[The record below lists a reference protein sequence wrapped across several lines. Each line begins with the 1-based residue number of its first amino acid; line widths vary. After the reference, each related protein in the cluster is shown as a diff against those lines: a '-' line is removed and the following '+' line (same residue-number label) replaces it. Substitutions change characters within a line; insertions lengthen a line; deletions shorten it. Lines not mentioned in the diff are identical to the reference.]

1 MKDNEE
7 INGLLAKHFS
17 HEPLSTNEQE
27 ALEAWIRSNADEYQ
41 QLKEWMDTPLE
52 TDSLP
57 DFNAEKAWN
66 KIEGKLEEKPRKVLS
81 IKWKRNYSK
90 LAFAASVAL
99 IAIIGILYNVKT
111 DTKEVLKH
119 YANATNGI
127 NHLLLP
133 DSTEVTLY
141 PNTRLTYESGNTRE
155 VTMEGKAFFHVKK
168 DRKPFRIT
176 VSALSIEVL
185 GTSFLVDAQ
194 KQAKAGVFV
203 KNGIVRVTTERQET
217 TLTANEQVEVANGSM
232 KTGRIDNAEELFGE
246 NATVLTFTH
255 TPLSEAVQ
263 EIEKHTGIRI
273 ELDKGF
279 EQDAITTR
287 LKPDNINNILKE
299 LTFICGCKC
308 DTVEKGKHY
317 RLYYE

>member
-17 HEPLSTNEQE
+17 QENLSSNEQAE
-27 ALEAWIRSNADEYQ
+27 LEAWIRSNADEYQ

-52 TDSLP
+52 TDYLP

-66 KIEGKLEEKPRKVLS
+66 KIEGKLEDKPRKVLS
-81 IKWKRNYSK
+81 INWGISYTK
-90 LAFAASVAL
+90 LAFAASIAL
-99 IAIIGILYNVKT
+99 IAAIGILYNLKT
-111 DTKEVLKH
+111 DMKDSLQH

-127 NHLLLP
+127 KHFLLP
-133 DSTEVTLY
+133 DSTEVNLY
-141 PNTRLTYESGNTRE
+141 PNTRLTYGSGNTRE

-168 DRKPFRIT
+168 DRKTFRIT
-176 VSALSIEVL
+176 VPVLSIEVL
-185 GTSFLVDAQ
+185 GTSFLVDAHEQ
-194 KQAKAGVFV
+194 TKAGVFV
-203 KNGIVRVTTERQET
+203 KNGTVRVTTGQQET
-217 TLTANEQVEVANGSM
+217 TLTANEQVEVTGSTM
-232 KTGRIDNAEELFGE
+232 TKGHIDNAEELFGE
-246 NATVLTFTH
+246 SATVLTFTR
-255 TPLSEAVQ
+255 TPLSKAVQ

-273 ELDKGF
+273 ELGKGF

-287 LKPDNINNILKE
+287 LKLDNINNILKE
-299 LTFICGCKC
+299 LTFICGCRC

>member
-111 DTKEVLKH
+111 DTKEALKH
-119 YANATNGI
+119 YAYATNGI
-127 NHLLLP
+127 NHFLLP

-194 KQAKAGVFV
+194 EQAKAGVFV

>member
-111 DTKEVLKH
+111 DTKEALKH
-119 YANATNGI
+119 YANATSGI

-194 KQAKAGVFV
+194 EQAKAGVFV

-232 KTGRIDNAEELFGE
+232 KIGRIDNAEELFGE

>member
-57 DFNAEKAWN
+57 NFNAEKAWN

-111 DTKEVLKH
+111 DTKEALKH

-141 PNTRLTYESGNTRE
+141 PNTRLTYESGNTRK

-194 KQAKAGVFV
+194 EQAKAGVFV

-246 NATVLTFTH
+246 NTTVLTFTR
-255 TPLSEAVQ
+255 TPLSKAVQ
-263 EIEKHTGIRI
+263 EITKHTGIRI

-287 LKPDNINNILKE
+287 LKLDNINNILKE

-308 DTVEKGKHY
+308 DTVEKGKYY

>member
-111 DTKEVLKH
+111 DTKEALKH
-119 YANATNGI
+119 YANATSGI

-141 PNTRLTYESGNTRE
+141 PNTRITYESGNTRE

-194 KQAKAGVFV
+194 EQAKAGVFV

>member
-111 DTKEVLKH
+111 DTKEALKH
-119 YANATNGI
+119 YANATSGI

-194 KQAKAGVFV
+194 EQAKTGVFV

>member
-27 ALEAWIRSNADEYQ
+27 ALEAWVRSNADEYQ

-81 IKWKRNYSK
+81 FKWKRNYSK

-111 DTKEVLKH
+111 DTKEALKH

-194 KQAKAGVFV
+194 EQAKAGVFV

-255 TPLSEAVQ
+255 TPLSEAVR

>member
-57 DFNAEKAWN
+57 DFNAKKAWN

-111 DTKEVLKH
+111 DTKEALKH

-194 KQAKAGVFV
+194 EQAKAGVFV

>member
-111 DTKEVLKH
+111 DTKEALKH
-119 YANATNGI
+119 YANATSGI

-141 PNTRLTYESGNTRE
+141 PNTRLTYKSGNTRE

-194 KQAKAGVFV
+194 EQAKAGVFV

-232 KTGRIDNAEELFGE
+232 KTGRIDNADELFGE

>member
-17 HEPLSTNEQE
+17 HEPLSTNEQA

-41 QLKEWMDTPLE
+41 QLKEWMDIFLKTAP
-52 TDSLP
+52 LP
-57 DFNAEKAWN
+57 DFNAEKAWS
-66 KIEGKLEEKPRKVLS
+66 KIEGKLEEKPQNVLS

-99 IAIIGILYNVKT
+99 IIAIGILYNVKT
-111 DTKEVLKH
+111 DTKEALQH
-119 YANATNGI
+119 YANVTSGI

-133 DSTEVTLY
+133 DSSEVTLY

-194 KQAKAGVFV
+194 EQAKAGVFV
-203 KNGIVRVTTERQET
+203 KNGIVRVTTDRQET
-217 TLTANEQVEVANGSM
+217 TLTANEQVEVTNGIM
-232 KTGRIDNAEELFGE
+232 KTGHIDDAEEFFE
-246 NATVLTFTH
+246 DNATVLTFTR
-255 TPLSEAVQ
+255 TPLTKAVL
-263 EIEKHTGIRI
+263 EIEKHTGIHI
-273 ELDKGF
+273 ELGKGF

-287 LKPDNINNILKE
+287 LKVDNINNILKE

>member
-111 DTKEVLKH
+111 DTKEALKH
-119 YANATNGI
+119 YANATSGI

-141 PNTRLTYESGNTRE
+141 PNTRITYESGNTRE

-194 KQAKAGVFV
+194 EQGKAGVFV

>member
-111 DTKEVLKH
+111 DTKEALKH
-119 YANATNGI
+119 YANATSGI

-141 PNTRLTYESGNTRE
+141 PNTRLTYESGNTRK

-194 KQAKAGVFV
+194 EQAKTGVFV

>member
-57 DFNAEKAWN
+57 NFNAEKAWN

-111 DTKEVLKH
+111 DTKEALKH

-141 PNTRLTYESGNTRE
+141 PNTRLTYKSGNTRE

-194 KQAKAGVFV
+194 EQAKAGVFV

-317 RLYYE
+317 RLDYE

>member
-57 DFNAEKAWN
+57 NFNAEKAWN

-111 DTKEVLKH
+111 DTKEALKH

-141 PNTRLTYESGNTRE
+141 PNTRLTYKSGNTRE

-194 KQAKAGVFV
+194 EQAKAGVFV

>member
-111 DTKEVLKH
+111 DTKEALKH

-194 KQAKAGVFV
+194 EQVKAGVFV